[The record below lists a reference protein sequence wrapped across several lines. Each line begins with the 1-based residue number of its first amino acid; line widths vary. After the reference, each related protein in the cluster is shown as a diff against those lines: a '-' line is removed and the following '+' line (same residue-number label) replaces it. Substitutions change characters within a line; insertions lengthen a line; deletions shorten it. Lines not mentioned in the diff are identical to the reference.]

1 MTCLNELVPTLTLTP
16 SYNHGHPFKDEE
28 SNWNILTDYNI
39 YKYVD
44 HLLVID
50 KKFFKNIYIY
60 KYVYYLII
68 DVNKINLKAI
78 LELFPD
84 IKNIKFTKKIEEIY
98 FDFEDYIINLNSLL
112 IKYPLIKNIKFT
124 KNNEKLYFE
133 DYKKKLKNITLEF
146 NNENKNICTQDLKNY
161 FHCIFNSN
169 GIKISLI
176 DENDDNKYSEQLKKE
191 KKNIYICKT
200 CKKQVFSLHKNYKKK
215 RNNKCSKCY
224 NISSK

>member
-1 MTCLNELVPTLTLTP
+1 MTCLNKLVPKSEEYT
-16 SYNHGHPFKDEE
+16 HGNPFEDKK
-28 SNWNILTDYNI
+28 SNWNILTDYDS
-39 YKYVD
+39 YKSVD

-50 KKFFKNIYIY
+50 ENFFKNIYIY

-84 IKNIKFTKKIEEIY
+84 IKNIKFTKKIQEIY
-98 FDFEDYIINLNSLL
+98 FDYKDYIINLNSLL

-161 FHCIFNSN
+161 FNCIVNLN
-169 GIKISLI
+169 EIKISLI

-200 CKKQVFSLHKNYKKK
+200 CKKQVFLLHKNYKKK

-224 NISSK
+224 KKLI